1 MKDQNVV
8 TKEGLEELKN
18 ELNRRIEIDRVKI
31 AEELSAASM
40 QGDLSENA
48 TYKTAMEDKEFN
60 ENRIS
65 ELQKIIAEA
74 VVVEG
79 NKNDDTA
86 GFGERIV
93 VKRLSDDKIREYI
106 LVGENE
112 ADPLSYKISIKSP
125 IGNALLNKDVGTVV
139 KVEMP
144 NGIEEFEI
152 LEIK

>member
-1 MKDQNVV
+1 MKDQVLL

-18 ELNRRIEIDRVKI
+18 ELQRRIEIDRIKI
-31 AEELSAASM
+31 AEELSAASA

-60 ENRIS
+60 ENRIA

-74 VVVEG
+74 VVIEG

-86 GFGERIV
+86 GLGERIV
-93 VKRLSDDKIREYI
+93 VKRLSDNKIREYI

-125 IGNALLNKDVGTVV
+125 IGNALLNKDVGEIV

-144 NGIEEFEI
+144 NGVEEFEI
-152 LEIK
+152 IEIK